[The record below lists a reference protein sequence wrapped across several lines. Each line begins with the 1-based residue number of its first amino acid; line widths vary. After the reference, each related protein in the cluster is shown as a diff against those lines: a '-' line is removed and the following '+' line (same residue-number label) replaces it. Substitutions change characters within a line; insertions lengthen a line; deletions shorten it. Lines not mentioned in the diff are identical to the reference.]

1 MEPRCDL
8 ARLAV
13 GTIPAL
19 LIARSG
25 AHASNQPSKP
35 DSRWAGV
42 QVGMNVPYNLGGRNM
57 PVDDILAACVTLGVS
72 ALELRAQPVV
82 FSSVPPRSRPAPRPD
97 HPTASSRD

>member
-1 MEPRCDL
+1 MYSRRDL

-13 GTIPAL
+13 GTIPAF

-25 AHASNQPSKP
+25 AQASSQPSKP

-57 PVDDILAACVTLGVS
+57 PVDDILAACLTLGVS
-72 ALELRAQPVV
+72 AMELRAQPVET
-82 FSSVPPRSRPAPRPD
+82 FLGAPRSRPAPSPD
-97 HPTASSRD
+97 HLTASSRD